1 MIGTCSGVAVP
12 SAGSLASFGRGLIC
26 AAVVLVASCST
37 EPGDIFSIGATVFG
51 TVSRSGLPVA
61 GVEVRST
68 LFRPECVERVQATS
82 PDTTDDQG
90 RYRKVMVFGLTA
102 PGTPFCV
109 EVRAVFER
117 DGVADSVTIS
127 DIPITMSGFAG
138 PNQPADSFRVD
149 IALPP

>member
-12 SAGSLASFGRGLIC
+12 SASSLASLGRGLIC
-26 AAVVLVASCST
+26 GAVVLVASCGT
-37 EPGDIFSIGATVFG
+37 EPGDIFSIGATAFG

-68 LFRPECVERVQATS
+68 LFRQECVERVQTTS

-90 RYRKVMVFGLTA
+90 RYRKFLVFGLTA

-109 EVRAVFER
+109 EVRAMFDR
-117 DGVADSVTIS
+117 GGVPDSVTIGG
-127 DIPITMSGFAG
+127 IPITMSD
-138 PNQPADSFRVD
+138 QPRDSFRVD